1 MYIGLQTSRF
11 YLIFLIFYRDRS
23 KSEGSMYD

>member
-1 MYIGLQTSRF
+1 MYIGLQTSCF

-23 KSEGSMYD
+23 KNGGSMYD